1 MNKSPRCGSAWK
13 VDTRLQISLVRDP
26 QVGSIGTLEQGPE
39 DSWQPGISARRRN
52 GPVWPDPPT
61 SAIKRLRTT
70 PPLGFQQ
77 CMSSSLET
85 GSWLGHGRRTS

>member
-61 SAIKRLRTT
+61 SAIKRLRTAY
-70 PPLGFQQ
+70 
-77 CMSSSLET
+77 CSDSSLRISTVHEF
-85 GSWLGHGRRTS
+85 